1 MSFQGKVTV
10 GSKSERHWP
19 SRLPRREG
27 QRTGEELR
35 GIFGRSIKDKTGTRV
50 NLNGGNPHRM
60 AFHRIFLRG
69 HIHVVIW
76 TQSPV
81 LRSLDYH
88 PPLSPLQTSPETL
101 LPDSYIR
108 SQSDISQIS
117 PNIRLNGNTSM
128 PRWTWNVMVDAHCR
142 KRINWTWSFCPH
154 VFTALVCHSM
164 GTTHLHTVELLGV
177 LVLRFNRIQLR
188 IVHPI
193 SAVTTQ
199 VCAWEHIQ
207 HAITVQKGHN
217 CEA

>member
-1 MSFQGKVTV
+1 MAARVSGTDLHGSHEEKGKEL
-10 GSKSERHWP
+10 GKNF
-19 SRLPRREG
+19 EG
-27 QRTGEELR
+27 LLMPALH
-35 GIFGRSIKDKTGTRV
+35 IFGRSIKDKTGTRV

-128 PRWTWNVMVDAHCR
+128 PRWT
-142 KRINWTWSFCPH
+142 
-154 VFTALVCHSM
+154 
-164 GTTHLHTVELLGV
+164 
-177 LVLRFNRIQLR
+177 
-188 IVHPI
+188 
-193 SAVTTQ
+193 
-199 VCAWEHIQ
+199 
-207 HAITVQKGHN
+207 
-217 CEA
+217 